1 MKPEFNTTEIKAK
14 NGKAKKLIVCLHGYG
29 LNSDSLLK
37 TAEAMRDEIP
47 DADILL
53 VDGLYP
59 RFRHHDKQHPRSRT
73 WFKSHLSWTKLRL
86 KLIFNRNVEVN
97 YFNRQVDK
105 ELAKRGLTDKDLAF
119 FGFSMGGGFSLYAS
133 QARDKE
139 CAAVVCHSGTYPGL
153 YTPKSKPRT
162 LMITGEDDEIFPAH
176 RITLGGARGFMFD
189 QISLDFHK
197 AAGRLEKRGI
207 PLTRKIVP
215 NLKHRINKQ
224 SSDESIAFLKKAL
237 QP

>member
-1 MKPEFNTTEIKAK
+1 MKPEFNTTLIKTK
-14 NGKAKKLIVCLHGYG
+14 NGKAKKLIVGLHGYG

-37 TAEAMRDEIP
+37 TAAEMQKEIP

-59 RFRHHDKQHPRSRT
+59 RFRNYDQKNLRSRT
-73 WFKSHLSWTKLRL
+73 WFTSHLNWTHLRL
-86 KLIFNRNVEVN
+86 KLIFNQNAEID
-97 YFNRQVDK
+97 YFNRMVDM
-105 ELAKRGLTDKDLAF
+105 ELQKRGLEDKDLAF

-133 QARDKE
+133 QAREKE
-139 CAAVVCHSGTYPGL
+139 CAAVVCHSGTYLGL
-153 YTPKSKPRT
+153 YTPKSKPKT
-162 LMITGEDDEIFPAH
+162 LFITGADDEIFPAH
-176 RITLGGARGFMFD
+176 RVTRGGSKGLVAD

-197 AAGRLEKRGI
+197 AAGRLERRGI
-207 PLTRKIVP
+207 PVTCKIIP

-237 QP
+237 K